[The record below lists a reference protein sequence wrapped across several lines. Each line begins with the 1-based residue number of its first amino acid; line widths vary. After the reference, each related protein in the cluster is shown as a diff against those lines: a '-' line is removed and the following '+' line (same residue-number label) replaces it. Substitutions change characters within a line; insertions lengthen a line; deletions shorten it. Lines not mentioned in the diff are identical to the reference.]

1 LTGDLNIVIRQFFI
15 MLMQGEDNINTNFT
29 IKMATETERKFL
41 VKGKFRHLAVKEI
54 NIIQSY
60 LSIDPDKT
68 IRLRIADEKA
78 FLTIKGRP
86 LKNTI
91 TRNEWEVQVPVTDAQ
106 EMMPLCLPGR
116 IVKTRYL
123 IPSGR
128 HVFEVDIFHE
138 KNEGLIIAEIELISE
153 DEQFVKPDWLGEEVT
168 GNPDYYNA
176 NLIK

>member
-1 LTGDLNIVIRQFFI
+1 

-68 IRLRIADEKA
+68 IRLRIAEEKA

-91 TRNEWEVQVPVTDAQ
+91 TRNEWEVQVPVTDAL

-123 IPSGR
+123 VPSGR

-138 KNEGLIIAEIELISE
+138 KNEGLIVAEIELISE

-168 GNPDYYNA
+168 GNPNYYNA
-176 NLIK
+176 NLKK

>member
-1 LTGDLNIVIRQFFI
+1 
-15 MLMQGEDNINTNFT
+15 MQGEDNINTNFT

-91 TRNEWEVQVPVTDAQ
+91 TRNEWEVQVPVTDAL

-123 IPSGR
+123 VPSGR

-138 KNEGLIIAEIELISE
+138 KNEGLIVAEIELISE

-168 GNPDYYNA
+168 GNPNYYNA
-176 NLIK
+176 NLKK